1 MRSLTEE
8 ETRTLFTKLA
18 AYTGRSLNTLIAPAE
33 DGSQSVFRLQGSRV
47 YYVDKSIANLSVSFP
62 RDALLSMGTMVGKF
76 TKTGKFRI
84 NLTALDLLAQ
94 HARYKVW
101 IKDNGVMPLLYGG
114 SVLKAHISRWSDE
127 TPDNTGVV
135 IMSSND
141 VPLGFGVT
149 ARSSTQSQKLE
160 PTSIVVHR
168 QADTGEYLREEDTL
182 FTT

>member
-18 AYTGRSLNTLIAPAE
+18 SYTGRSLNSLITPAE
-33 DGSQSVFRLQGSRV
+33 DGTMSVFRLQGSRV
-47 YYVDKSIANLSVSFP
+47 YYVNKEIANLS
-62 RDALLSMGTMVGKF
+62 
-76 TKTGKFRI
+76 TGKFRI

-101 IKDNGVMPLLYGG
+101 IKANGVMPLLYGG
-114 SVLKAHISRWSDE
+114 SVLKAHVARFSEDVPE
-127 TPDNTGVV
+127 NAGVI
-135 IMSSND
+135 IMDSND

-149 ARSSTQSQKLE
+149 ARSSAQIAKLD
-160 PTSIVVHR
+160 PTSIAVHR
-168 QADTGEYLREEDTL
+168 QADAGEYLREEDTL